1 MNSDSIKNGLVI
13 DHIRSGGAMRI
24 YDLLGLGS
32 LDCTVA
38 IIKNAQSGK
47 MGRKDI
53 IKIDTVTDIDL
64 DVLGYVDPG
73 ITVNVIRGGELVEK
87 KNPTLPERLENVL
100 RCKNPRCITSVEP
113 GLKQVFFLSDRERKT
128 YRCLY
133 CEAKAER

>member
-1 MNSDSIKNGLVI
+1 MNIDSIKNGLVI

-87 KNPTLPERLENVL
+87 KNLTLPERLENVL
-100 RCKNPRCITSVEP
+100 RCKNPRCTTSVEP

>member
-1 MNSDSIKNGLVI
+1 MNIDSIKNGLVI
-13 DHIRSGGAMRI
+13 DHIRAGSAMRI
-24 YDLLGLGS
+24 YNLLGLDE

-38 IIKNAQSGK
+38 IIKNAQSAK
-47 MGRKDI
+47 LGRKDI

-87 KNPTLPERLENVL
+87 KQLSLPERLENVL
-100 RCKNPRCITSVEP
+100 RCRNPRCITSAEP
-113 GLKQVFFLSDRERKT
+113 GLKQVFFLSDRAGKT

-133 CEAKAER
+133 CEAKAEK

>member
-1 MNSDSIKNGLVI
+1 MNIDSIKNGLVI

-87 KNPTLPERLENVL
+87 KNLTLPERLENVL
-100 RCKNPRCITSVEP
+100 RCKNPRCISSVEP